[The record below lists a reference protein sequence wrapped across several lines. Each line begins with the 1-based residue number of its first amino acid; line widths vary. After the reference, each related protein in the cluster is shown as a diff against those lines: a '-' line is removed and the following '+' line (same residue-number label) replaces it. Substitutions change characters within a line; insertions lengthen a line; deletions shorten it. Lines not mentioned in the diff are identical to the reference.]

1 METRAQHV
9 LIGLFTLLALVG
21 ALLFALWLNKSSA
34 DRAFKE
40 YEVVFEEA
48 VTGLSRGSAVQYSG
62 IKVGD
67 VTGLRLDP
75 DDPRRVLT
83 RIRLS
88 EDTPIT
94 EATRAKLALTGLTG
108 NAMIQLR
115 GGAPGSPALATSE
128 EQLGV
133 IIADPS
139 PIARLLE
146 NGEDLMTNLSTFV
159 INANELLSIENVGY
173 IGRTLNNAEQFS
185 AVLAEQGE
193 AIQQLVQQLNSASTQ
208 ANQTLTQSAQLMDNA
223 NALLDKQGRQLL
235 DSSQQTLSALERS
248 ATQVE
253 RLLDDNHEAL
263 NNGMQ
268 GLGALGPAINEL
280 RETLGALRGIA
291 RNLEANPAGYLLG
304 RDTIE
309 EFEP

>member
-21 ALLFALWLNKSSA
+21 ALLFALWLGKSSV
-34 DRAFKE
+34 DRGFKE

-48 VTGLSRGSAVQYSG
+48 VTGLSRGNAVQYSG
-62 IKVGD
+62 IKVGE
-67 VTGLRLDP
+67 VTQLRLDP
-75 DDPRRVLT
+75 EDPRRVLT

-88 EDTPIT
+88 ADTPVT

-108 NAMIQLR
+108 NSIIQLR

-128 EQLGV
+128 EHLGV
-133 IIADPS
+133 IVADPS

-159 INANELLSIENVGY
+159 INANQLLSTENVGY
-173 IGRTLNNAEQFS
+173 VGRTLENAEQFS

-193 AIQQLVQQLNSASTQ
+193 AVRQLVQQLNGASAQ
-208 ANQTLTQSAQLMDNA
+208 AEQTLTQSAQLMGRA
-223 NALLDKQGRQLL
+223 NALLDKQGRHLL
-235 DSSQQTLSALERS
+235 DSGQQTLAALERS
-248 ATQVE
+248 AAQVE
-253 RLLDDNHEAL
+253 GLLNDNHEAL
-263 NNGMQ
+263 NSGMQ
-268 GLGALGPAINEL
+268 GLSTLGPTLNEL
-280 RETLGALRGIA
+280 RETLGALRGIV